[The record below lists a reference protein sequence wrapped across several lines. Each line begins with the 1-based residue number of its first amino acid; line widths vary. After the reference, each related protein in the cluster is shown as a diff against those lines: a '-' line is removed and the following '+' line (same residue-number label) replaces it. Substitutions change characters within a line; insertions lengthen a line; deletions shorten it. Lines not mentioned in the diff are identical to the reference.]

1 MELLWLQFTIILSS
15 NECLWPSIP
24 LLCFC
29 SGITLTKLVGVVVL
43 CFAKSELFVVLWSIP
58 LIILIYLL
66 PTSENVKWY
75 FCFAGLL
82 LPNVP
87 GFGYYRI
94 LTWACVF
101 ACKSIEFYCHSS
113 FYYLSSTCDIQC
125 LITVFFCGL
134 QVVLS
139 MFGPPSIFVPI
150 EKEPE
155 LETST
160 LSHLPNWPKTSSAVV
175 DLIKWR

>member
-134 QVVLS
+134 CRWYWACLVHHQYLYPLRRS
-139 MFGPPSIFVPI
+139 QN
-150 EKEPE
+150 
-155 LETST
+155 LR
-160 LSHLPNWPKTSSAVV
+160 LPLYHTYLTDQRHPAQW
-175 DLIKWR
+175 LI